1 MGTAADGPQYLRLLA
16 RLEQVRQH
24 GVMLGLDRLQAA
36 LQALGSPHL
45 RLPAV
50 HVAGSNGKGST
61 AAMVESILRQ
71 AGLRTGLYTSPH
83 LCRFTERIQIEG
95 REVSGEVLG
104 RLDRQLEATGVPLT
118 YFEVATALGFM
129 AMAEV
134 AVDVAVLE
142 VGLGGRLDATN
153 VCQPL
158 ATAITSIGLE
168 HTDVLGTTLAAIAR
182 EKAGI
187 AKPGVP
193 LYLGALPPEAEAVAR
208 QVAAAVR
215 APVGQVGA
223 DLGPAP
229 VAPALAGLHQQQN
242 AALAVALARTAAEGL
257 GRELPGPAIERGL
270 RQVVWPAR
278 LELVAPDVLLDGAH
292 NLEGF
297 QALLA
302 ALPPRR
308 PRALLLSLV
317 RGKPAVEMLALAA
330 RAFDR
335 LVLTR
340 SHNPRAVEPADLA
353 ALLPVGAGLPVSVEV
368 DPIQALAAAR
378 AQVAPDGLV
387 VVAGSLFLAG
397 EIRAHLRGEPVDPI
411 PGGDPMP

>member
-1 MGTAADGPQYLRLLA
+1 MGPEYRRLLA
-16 RLEQVRQH
+16 RLEQVRQL
-24 GVMLGLDRLQAA
+24 GVLLGLERLEAA
-36 LQALGSPHL
+36 LQALGSPHR

-50 HVAGSNGKGST
+50 HIAGSNGKGST

-83 LCRFTERIQIEG
+83 LSRFSERIQIAG
-95 REVSGEVLG
+95 REVDGELLG

-129 AMAEV
+129 AMAEAQV
-134 AVDVAVLE
+134 QVAVLE

-187 AKPGVP
+187 AKPDVP
-193 LYLGALPPEAEAVAR
+193 LYLGALPPEAEAAAR

-215 APVGQVGA
+215 APVGQVGV

-229 VAPALAGLHQQQN
+229 VAPALAGPHQQHN
-242 AALAVALARTAAEGL
+242 AALAVALARAAAESL
-257 GRELPGPAIERGL
+257 GCELPEGAVERGL

-278 LELVAPDVLLDGAH
+278 LEQLAPDVLVDGAH
-292 NLEGF
+292 NLDGL

-302 ALPPRR
+302 ALPAVTPMCNRR
-308 PRALLLSLV
+308 PRVLVLSLV
-317 RGKPAVEMLALAA
+317 RGKPAAEMLALAA
-330 RAFDR
+330 RAFDG

-340 SHNPRAVEPADLA
+340 SHNPRAVDPAELA
-353 ALLPVGAGLPVSVEV
+353 ALLPDGTPPPVIEA
-368 DPIQALAAAR
+368 DAIQALDRAR
-378 AQVAPDGLV
+378 AQAAPGGLV

>member
-1 MGTAADGPQYLRLLA
+1 MGPEYRRLLA
-16 RLEQVRQH
+16 RLDQVRQL
-24 GVMLGLDRLQAA
+24 GVLLGLDRLQAA

-50 HVAGSNGKGST
+50 HIAGSNGKGST

-83 LCRFTERIQIEG
+83 LSRFTERIRIAGQ
-95 REVSGEVLG
+95 EVDGELLG
-104 RLDRQLEATGVPLT
+104 RLDRQLEATGAPLT
-118 YFEVATALGFM
+118 YFEVATALGFL
-129 AMAEV
+129 AMAEAGV
-134 AVDVAVLE
+134 EVAVLE

-193 LYLGALPPEAEAVAR
+193 LYLGALPQAAEAVAR

-215 APVGQVGA
+215 APVGQVGV

-229 VAPALAGLHQQQN
+229 VAPALAGPHQQHN
-242 AALAVALARTAAEGL
+242 AALAVALARAAAEAL
-257 GRELPGPAIERGL
+257 GSELPEAAVERGL

-278 LELVAPDVLLDGAH
+278 LERLAPDVLVDGAH

-302 ALPPRR
+302 SLPDQR
-308 PRALLLSLV
+308 PRVLLLSVV
-317 RGKPAVEMLALAA
+317 RGKPAAEMLALAA
-330 RAFDR
+330 GAFDG

-340 SHNPRAVEPADLA
+340 SHNPRAHDPAELA
-353 ALLPVGAGLPVSVEV
+353 ALLPAGAPGPVSVQADAVE
-368 DPIQALAAAR
+368 ALAAAR
-378 AQVAPDGLV
+378 ARVAPGGLV

-397 EIRAHLRGEPVDPI
+397 EIRAHLRDEPVDPI

>member
-1 MGTAADGPQYLRLLA
+1 MGPEYRRLLA
-16 RLEQVRQH
+16 RLDQVRQL
-24 GVMLGLDRLQAA
+24 GVLLGLDRLQAA

-50 HVAGSNGKGST
+50 HIAGSNGKGST

-83 LCRFTERIQIEG
+83 LSRFTERIRIAGQ
-95 REVSGEVLG
+95 EVDGELLG
-104 RLDRQLEATGVPLT
+104 RLDRQLEATGAPLT
-118 YFEVATALGFM
+118 YFEVATALGFL
-129 AMAEV
+129 AMAEAGV
-134 AVDVAVLE
+134 EVAVLE

-193 LYLGALPPEAEAVAR
+193 LYLGALPPAAEAVAR

-215 APVGQVGA
+215 APVGQVGV

-229 VAPALAGLHQQQN
+229 VAPALAGTHQQHN
-242 AALAVALARTAAEGL
+242 AALAVALARAAAEAL
-257 GRELPGPAIERGL
+257 GSELPEAAVERGL

-278 LELVAPDVLLDGAH
+278 LERLAPDVLVDGAH

-302 ALPPRR
+302 SLPDQR
-308 PRALLLSLV
+308 PRVLLLSVV
-317 RGKPAVEMLALAA
+317 RGKPAAEMLALAA
-330 RAFDR
+330 GAFDG

-340 SHNPRAVEPADLA
+340 SHNPRAHDPAELA
-353 ALLPVGAGLPVSVEV
+353 ALLPAGAPGPVSVQADAV
-368 DPIQALAAAR
+368 QALAAAR
-378 AQVAPDGLV
+378 ARVAPGGLV

-397 EIRAHLRGEPVDPI
+397 EIRAHLRDEPVDPI

>member
-1 MGTAADGPQYLRLLA
+1 MGPEYLRLLA
-16 RLEQVRQH
+16 RLEQVRQR
-24 GVMLGLDRLQAA
+24 GVLLGLDRLQAA
-36 LQALGSPHL
+36 LEALGSPHL

-50 HVAGSNGKGST
+50 LIAGSNGKGST

-83 LCRFTERIQIEG
+83 LCRFTERIQIGG
-95 REVSGEVLG
+95 REVDGEALG
-104 RLDRQLEATGVPLT
+104 RLDRQVEATGVPLT
-118 YFEVATALGFM
+118 YFEVATALGFL
-129 AMAEV
+129 AMAEAEV
-134 AVDVAVLE
+134 EVAVLE

-168 HTDVLGTTLAAIAR
+168 HTDILGTTLAAIAR

-187 AKPGVP
+187 ARPGVP
-193 LYLGALPPEAEAVAR
+193 LYLGALPPEAEAAVR
-208 QVAAAVR
+208 RVAAAVR
-215 APVGQVGA
+215 APVGQVGV

-229 VAPALAGLHQQQN
+229 VAPALAGPHQQRN
-242 AALAVALARTAAEGL
+242 AALAVALARASAAAL
-257 GRELPGPAIERGL
+257 GRALPDAAVERGL
-270 RQVVWPAR
+270 RQVAWPAR
-278 LELVAPDVLLDGAH
+278 MEMVAPDVLLDGAH

-297 QALLA
+297 EALLA
-302 ALPPRR
+302 ALPDRR
-308 PRALLLSLV
+308 PRALLLSVV
-317 RGKPAVEMLALAA
+317 RGKPAAEMLARATG
-330 RAFDR
+330 AFDH

-340 SHNPRAVEPADLA
+340 SHNPRAHDPGELA
-353 ALLPVGAGLPVSVEV
+353 ALLPAGAGPPVTVQADAV
-368 DPIQALAAAR
+368 QALAEAH
-378 AQVAPDGLV
+378 AQVAPGGLV

>member
-1 MGTAADGPQYLRLLA
+1 MGPEYRRLLA
-16 RLEQVRQH
+16 RLDQVRQL
-24 GVMLGLDRLQAA
+24 GVLLGLDRLQAA

-50 HVAGSNGKGST
+50 HIAGSNGKGST

-83 LCRFTERIQIEG
+83 LSRFTERIRIAGQ
-95 REVSGEVLG
+95 EVDGELLG
-104 RLDRQLEATGVPLT
+104 RLDRQLEATGAPLT
-118 YFEVATALGFM
+118 YFEVATALGFL
-129 AMAEV
+129 AMAEAGV
-134 AVDVAVLE
+134 EVAVLE

-168 HTDVLGTTLAAIAR
+168 HTDVLGATLAAIAR

-193 LYLGALPPEAEAVAR
+193 LYLGALPPAAEAVAR

-215 APVGQVGA
+215 APVGQVGV

-229 VAPALAGLHQQQN
+229 VAPALAGTHQQHN
-242 AALAVALARTAAEGL
+242 AALAVALARAAAEAL
-257 GRELPGPAIERGL
+257 GSELPEAAVERGL

-278 LELVAPDVLLDGAH
+278 LERLAPDVLVDGAH

-302 ALPPRR
+302 SLPDQR
-308 PRALLLSLV
+308 PRVLLLSVV
-317 RGKPAVEMLALAA
+317 RGKPAAEMLALAA
-330 RAFDR
+330 GAFDG

-340 SHNPRAVEPADLA
+340 SLNPRAHDPAELA
-353 ALLPVGAGLPVSVEV
+353 ALLPAGAPGPVSVQADAV
-368 DPIQALAAAR
+368 QALAAAR
-378 AQVAPDGLV
+378 ARVAPGGLV
-387 VVAGSLFLAG
+387 VVAGSLILAG
-397 EIRAHLRGEPVDPI
+397 EIRAHLRDEPVDPI